1 MKMTRREF
9 VAKTTLSAAAVLA
22 SGSIA
27 GCTENTSEE
36 NASEDKE
43 ANETSE
49 KSSNDAS
56 SSSTKSSGLPNV
68 YFTPDIT
75 SAGLMAIFEAIGR
88 KPNGKV
94 GVKVS
99 TGEAGGHN
107 YLKPKLIG
115 DLVKSLDAAI
125 LECNTAYGGSRS
137 DTKSHLKVAKD
148 HGFMDIA
155 DVDIMDAKGE
165 MTLPVVGGTHLEEN
179 YVGKNFAEYD
189 FIVDLAHF
197 KGHAMGGFGGVIK
210 NASIGIASSRGKSW
224 IHTAGTA
231 TSGWSSPSQNAF
243 LESMAEAAKSVSD
256 HLGDKVVYIDVM
268 NNLSVDCD
276 CDSNP
281 ADPEM
286 ADIGILGSIDPV
298 ALDQAC
304 VDLVYAAKDSD
315 SLIERIES
323 RNGLHTLEYAEEIGL
338 GSREYNLV
346 EVEA

>member
-1 MKMTRREF
+1 MSLTRREF
-9 VAKTTLSAAAVLA
+9 VSKTTLSAAAVLA

-68 YFTPDIT
+68 YFTSDIT
-75 SAGLMAIFEAIGR
+75 PAGLMAIFEAIGR

-137 DTKSHLKVAKD
+137 DTKSHLKIAKD

-165 MTLPVVGGTHLEEN
+165 MTLPVVGGTHLKEN

-231 TSGWSSPSQNAF
+231 TSGWSSPSQDAF

-286 ADIGILGSIDPV
+286 VDIGILGSIDPV

-346 EVEA
+346 KVEA

>member
-1 MKMTRREF
+1 MKLTRREF
-9 VAKTTLSAAAVLA
+9 VSKTTLSAAAILA
-22 SGSIA
+22 GGSLA
-27 GCTENTSEE
+27 GCVD
-36 NASEDKE
+36 NASEADNLQNE
-43 ANETSE
+43 ATDEATDRASIEN
-49 KSSNDAS
+49 S
-56 SSSTKSSGLPNV
+56 SSSNTNSNLPTV

-75 SAGLMAIFEAIGR
+75 PSGLMAIFKAIGR
-88 KPNGKV
+88 TPSGKV

-99 TGEAGGHN
+99 TGEAGGDN

-115 DLVKSLDAAI
+115 ELVKSLDATI

-148 HGFMDIA
+148 HGFTAIA
-155 DVDIMDAKGE
+155 DVDIMDANGDIA
-165 MTLPVVGGTHLEEN
+165 LSVLGGTHLKEN
-179 YVGKNFAEYD
+179 YVGKNFSNYD
-189 FIVDLAHF
+189 FVVDLAHF

-231 TSGWSSPSQNAF
+231 TSGWSSPSQDAF
-243 LESMAEAAKSVSD
+243 LESMAEAAKAVDD
-256 HLGDKVVYIDVM
+256 HLGDNVVYIDVM

-276 CDSNP
+276 CDSHP

-286 ADIGILGSIDPV
+286 ADIGILGSTDPV

-304 VDLVYAAKDSD
+304 VDLVYAAEDSD

-323 RNGLHTLEYAEEIGL
+323 RNGLHTLEHAEAIGL

-346 EVEA
+346 EV